1 MKHESLLDRLMEQPL
16 AEARQKAREEAR
28 QEGIQKGRELGMR
41 ENALDNLLEVLDVRF
56 HEQDVALYTPI
67 FEAITDVQLLR
78 QLLHT
83 ALRVPTFD
91 DVMQTLKDYR
101 KNNGPNTGSPER
113 NKPIARQPPGET
125 DVPRQRRRK

>member
-16 AEARQKAREEAR
+16 AEARKKAREEAR

-41 ENALDNLLEVLDVRF
+41 ENALDTLLEVLDVRF

-78 QLLHT
+78 QLYHA
-83 ALRVPTFD
+83 ALRAPTFD

-101 KNNGPNTGSPER
+101 KNNGT
-113 NKPIARQPPGET
+113 
-125 DVPRQRRRK
+125 

>member
-16 AEARQKAREEAR
+16 AEARKKAREEGH
-28 QEGIQKGRELGMR
+28 QEGIQKGRALGVR
-41 ENALDNLLEVLDVRF
+41 ENALDNLLEVLDARF
-56 HEQDVALYTPI
+56 HEQDVVLYTPI

-78 QLLHT
+78 QLHHT

-101 KNNGPNTGSPER
+101 NNGT
-113 NKPIARQPPGET
+113 
-125 DVPRQRRRK
+125 

>member
-16 AEARQKAREEAR
+16 AEARKKAI
-28 QEGIQKGRELGMR
+28 QEGRELGAR
-41 ENALDNLLEVLDVRF
+41 ETILDNLLEVLDVRF

-78 QLLHT
+78 QLYHA
-83 ALRVPTFD
+83 ALRAPTFD

-101 KNNGPNTGSPER
+101 KNNRT
-113 NKPIARQPPGET
+113 
-125 DVPRQRRRK
+125 